1 MPDGAAIC
9 LRENLI
15 LGKNEILEPSSAA
28 NMNQKL
34 DLSLS
39 LSFFCPPHGKL
50 VYHAIDFRQGYLRYC
65 DGHIKAQGVI
75 VSASI
80 SILQLDQ
87 AHRLSSRSK
96 A

>member
-1 MPDGAAIC
+1 MIDGAAIC
-9 LRENLI
+9 PREILI
-15 LGKNEILEPSSAA
+15 LGENEIPAPSSAA

-34 DLSLS
+34 DLSL
-39 LSFFCPPHGKL
+39 FCPPHRKL
-50 VYHAIDFRQGYLRYC
+50 VYHTIDFRQGYLRHC
-65 DGHIKAQGVI
+65 DGHIKVQGVI

-87 AHRLSSRSK
+87 PHRLSSRSK